1 VLFGWIRP
9 TAPRR
14 STDRPFRTPVEQMVV
29 NWRYRHTVLALA
41 IFANFSQFGSRLV
54 ISPVVPQVIATF
66 NASKSTIGLAL
77 TGMWAIYA
85 LIQFPSGVLG
95 DRIGERTVILASLGL
110 MALGSL
116 LLAGSPTFLLFALFA
131 LLLGA
136 GTGLYFSVAS
146 SLLTKLY
153 RNTGQVLSLHTAG
166 GSLAGL
172 VVPVVAAFLAVR
184 FGWRSAVLLGAAVA
198 LPMFGLSFVLLRRTA
213 PARPDTPMRDRFQP
227 RRVAA
232 LLSRPDV
239 AFTTGISFITT
250 FSFQSYASF
259 FPTFLI
265 EFHGLSTQSAGV
277 AFGAV
282 FLLSTVVQ
290 PFVGR
295 LSDRISRDTILT
307 ACFLTT
313 VTGLGTVLS
322 AGSILVVA
330 AGVGILGIGMSW
342 FGVLQARLMDLFEDA
357 ERGGGFGLVRT
368 VFIFLGAFGSVVT
381 GTLADVSG
389 WPVAYGTVI
398 LILAIASVAL
408 VVNRL
413 LHLEL

>member
-1 VLFGWIRP
+1 
-9 TAPRR
+9 
-14 STDRPFRTPVEQMVV
+14 M

-41 IFANFSQFGSRLV
+41 VFANFSQFGSRLV
-54 ISPVVPQVIATF
+54 LSPVVPQVIETF
-66 NASKSTIGLAL
+66 GASKSTIGLAL

-85 LIQFPSGVLG
+85 LLQFPSGVLG
-95 DRIGERTVILASLGL
+95 DRFGERTVILASLGL
-110 MALGSL
+110 MGVGSL
-116 LLAGSPTFLLFALFA
+116 LLAASPTFALFALFA
-131 LLLGA
+131 LVLGA

-184 FGWRSAVLLGAAVA
+184 FGWRAAVLLGAAMA
-198 LPMFGLSFVLLRRTA
+198 LPAFGLFFLRARRTA

-232 LLSRPDV
+232 LLARPEV
-239 AFTTGISFITT
+239 AFTTAISFITT
-250 FSFQSYASF
+250 FSFQAYASF

-265 EFHGLSTQSAGV
+265 EFHGLSTERAGV

-290 PFVGR
+290 PVVGR
-295 LSDRISRDTILT
+295 LSDRVSRDTVLT
-307 ACFLTT
+307 GCFLVT
-313 VTGLGTVLS
+313 VVGLGTVLS
-322 AGSILVVA
+322 AGTVVA
-330 AGVGILGIGMSW
+330 VALGVAVLGVGMSW
-342 FGVLQARLMDLFEDA
+342 FGVLQARFMDLFDDA

-368 VFIFLGAFGSVVT
+368 VFIFLGSFGSVVT

-389 WPVAYGTVI
+389 WPAAYGTIVV
-398 LILAIASVAL
+398 LLAVAAAAL
-408 VVNRL
+408 VGNRVL
-413 LHLEL
+413 RLGL